1 MHRSNAFLVV
11 LGGLLATTPILP
23 LLAAMLEPGAGAEK
37 PTIKSES
44 FDRDPGWEGH
54 NNRIVPR
61 ELPSIVQDFGYS
73 KTNFA
78 GKAVGEM
85 GGQVWRASE
94 PAFYA
99 ARIAP
104 RTLDNRLTASGTFA
118 ITRTTAGGGVFFG
131 FFRAAQPGA
140 GGRPIA
146 SLGLN
151 LDCERAGARLAVR
164 LITGQNQSCGT
175 FITPFL
181 PGKFRPTPIRND
193 GTRYAWTLEYDPQAN
208 GSKGRFTFTLRSE
221 AHKPGELEK
230 ADLPESYRQEARI
243 RFPSTTTFTVDLP
256 EGYRQQE
263 TSFDHFGLM
272 NMMKAGGSMAIYF
285 DDLSYNGQSQ
295 DFADDP
301 KWDASRN
308 RMTYKAT
315 DVGGAHNFGFS
326 DTNHAGGRPGEVG
339 GTFWR
344 SGKYAYYADR
354 IGPLSLNDRLEASGR
369 VVLQVGA
376 PDADMY
382 LGWFNSAEKEKTPLE
397 AGNFLGVHVGG
408 PTRVGHYFHPA
419 FTTGKGTRGMADG
432 GPVLKPGKASN
443 WSLVYDPAAEGGQ
456 GSIHLTLD
464 KESWTLVLK
473 KGVKAQGASFDRFGV
488 FTSTIG
494 GQVVRLFLDDLKYTA
509 SRSAP

>member
-1 MHRSNAFLVV
+1 MKRILPKAVFNLLILMS
-11 LGGLLATTPILP
+11 LATTFVH
-23 LLAAMLEPGAGAEK
+23 GADAVK
-37 PTIKSES
+37 PTTKSES
-44 FDRDPGWEGH
+44 FDRDPGWEGL
-54 NNRIVPR
+54 NNRIVTKDP
-61 ELPSIVQDFGYS
+61 PTIVQDFGYS

-78 GKAVGEM
+78 GKAAGEL

-99 ARIAP
+99 AKISP
-104 RTLDNRLTASGTFA
+104 KTLDDSLTASGTFA

-131 FFRAAQPGA
+131 FFRAEQPGA

-146 SLGLN
+146 SLGLH
-151 LDCERAGARLAVR
+151 LDSEAAGARLAVR

-175 FITPFL
+175 FITPFI

-193 GTRYAWTLEYDPQAN
+193 GTRYAWTLAYDPQAN
-208 GSKGRFTFTLRSE
+208 GGKGRFTFTLRSD

-230 ADLPESYRQEARI
+230 AGMPESHLQEARKS
-243 RFPSTTTFTVDLP
+243 FPSTTSFAIDLP

-263 TSFDHFGLM
+263 TPFDHFGLM
-272 NMMKAGGSMAIYF
+272 NMMKAGGRMSIYF
-285 DDLSYNGQSQ
+285 DDLNYNSQSQ

-301 KWDASRN
+301 QWDASRN
-308 RMTYKAT
+308 RLTYKAT

-326 DTNHAGGRPGEVG
+326 DTNHAGGKPGEVG

-354 IGPLSLNDRLEASGR
+354 IGPLSLNDRLEARGR

-382 LGWFNSAEKEKTPLE
+382 LGWFNSAEKEKSPLE
-397 AGNFLGVHVGG
+397 AGHFLGVHVGG

-419 FTTGKGTRGMADG
+419 FASAKGTRGMADG
-432 GPVLKPGKASN
+432 GPVLKPGKIYH
-443 WSLVYDPAAEGGQ
+443 WSLIYDPTAASGNGE
-456 GSIHLTLD
+456 IRLTLGM
-464 KESWTLVLK
+464 ESVLLVLK
-473 KGVKAQGASFDRFGV
+473 KGIKAQGTSFDRFGV
-488 FTSTIG
+488 FTSPIG
-494 GQVVRLFLDDLKYTA
+494 GQVVRLFLDDLNYTA
-509 SRSAP
+509 TRSIP